1 MDKVIK
7 ITKELNNLEK
17 KYLINKLIV
26 LVKNLENSNIS
37 YIDKLFFNSFNLLN
51 ELNDDLIYNTVD
63 NNLFELENL
72 IEELELNINI
82 SVDIYVYL
90 NSKTNSYLRK
100 LVRSI
105 ENIIEEEGNV
115 LNGIKTIK
123 QYQVNIISKYL
134 RSLYSYLLDNHS
146 EHLLNIESLQE
157 VINDQ
162 MSSND
167 WKHIYKLTNTIHKT
181 LNISDELIKD
191 KYMFEVAYFLINM
204 EG

>member
-1 MDKVIK
+1 MDKVIR

-181 LNISDELIKD
+181 LNINDELIKD